1 MSTTKPA
8 EKQYTL
14 EDKRE
19 LFYAIESAAKA
30 ASSRWAMDSDR
41 EAAKAMDSLKKF
53 INGVKPAP
61 KFDEDTANVSQAM
74 HTYLRKYTDSR
85 LETLVYV
92 LVARDEGIGVW
103 HALCKAVHEH
113 KNDKKQNIYN
123 YITAV
128 EAYSR
133 DNDELPENQTMSL
146 ALRAWL
152 DVDDGKDFLLM
163 LKTFKDDGWI

>member
-14 EDKRE
+14 EEKRE
-19 LFYAIESAAKA
+19 LFYAIEAAAKA
-30 ASSRWAMDSDR
+30 ASSPWAMNTDIDASR
-41 EAAKAMDSLKKF
+41 AMRYLKQF

-61 KFDEDTANVSQAM
+61 EFTEDVASISQAM
-74 HTYLRKYTDSR
+74 HTYLRKYTDSH
-85 LETLVYV
+85 LETLIYV
-92 LVARDEGIGVW
+92 LVSNNEGMGVW

-113 KNDKKQNIYN
+113 KDDKKQNIYDYTRAIEIYARN
-123 YITAV
+123 
-128 EAYSR
+128 
-133 DNDELPENQTMSL
+133 NDELPENQTMSL

-152 DVDDGKDFLLM
+152 DVRDGKDFLLM